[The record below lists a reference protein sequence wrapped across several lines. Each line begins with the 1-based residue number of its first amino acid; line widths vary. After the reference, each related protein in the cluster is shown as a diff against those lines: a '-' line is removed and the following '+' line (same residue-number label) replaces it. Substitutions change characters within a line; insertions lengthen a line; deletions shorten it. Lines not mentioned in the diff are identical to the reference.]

1 MKKSLIALAVLASCG
16 AAMAQSSVTL
26 YGMADVWA
34 GRVKAEET
42 GLGSVSTSGLESGGF
57 NTSRL
62 GLKGSEDLGGGLK
75 ANFNLEGSLAMDT
88 GTSAGLRF
96 DRQSWVGLSGG
107 FGEIQLGK
115 PWSPYDDTRAM
126 ANDTFNANFAASW
139 GAWLG
144 YEDNPSNTIRY
155 NSPNFGGF
163 SGAFAYSLGEDRA
176 ASPTN
181 SSSSVTSFSLNY
193 ANGPIVAGFAHQNQK
208 LESFSALVLNQF
220 NSFDSTG
227 ALVDAGATGKT
238 TYNLLNGSYDFG
250 FLKLVGG
257 VNQVKIQ
264 PDGLADIKAN
274 EWNLGVDVPV
284 GAGFDIGV
292 GVARS
297 KIESAGVDQETAT
310 GLSLGAK
317 YTLSKRTFLY
327 GFYNRTK
334 FEDEVVVGDEAKITR
349 FGVGIQHNF

>member
-1 MKKSLIALAVLASCG
+1 MKKSLIALAVLGACG

-26 YGMADVWA
+26 YGMADVWV
-34 GRVKAEET
+34 GKQKSEI
-42 GLGSVSTSGLESGGF
+42 GGVSTSTSVQTSGGF

-62 GLKGSEDLGGGLK
+62 GFKGSEDLGGGLK
-75 ANFNLEGSLAMDT
+75 ANFNLEGALGIDT
-88 GTSAGLRF
+88 GTAAGFRF

-115 PWSPYDDTRAM
+115 PWTPYDDTRAM

-139 GAWLG
+139 GTWLG
-144 YEDNPSNTIRY
+144 YEDNPRNTIRY

-163 SGAFAYSLGEDRA
+163 SGAVAYSLGEDRA
-176 ASPTN
+176 ISPTDSA
-181 SSSSVTSFSLNY
+181 SSLVSFSLNY
-193 ANGPIVAGFAHQNQK
+193 ANGPIVVGFAHQAEK
-208 LESFSALVLNQF
+208 VESAVPVYLDAPNFLS
-220 NSFDSTG
+220 
-227 ALVDAGATGKT
+227 DAGLTGKT

-257 VNQVKIQ
+257 VNQVKVS
-264 PDGLADIKAN
+264 PDGLGDIKAN

-292 GVARS
+292 GIARS
-297 KIESAGVDQETAT
+297 TRETGGTDFEEAT

-327 GFYNRTK
+327 GAYQRVKT
-334 FEDEVVVGDEAKITR
+334 EDLLLGTEDKNTM
-349 FGVGIQHNF
+349 FGLGIQHNF

>member
-1 MKKSLIALAVLASCG
+1 MKKSLIALAVLGTCG

-26 YGMADVWA
+26 YGMADVWV
-34 GRVKAEET
+34 GRTKAEATIGGVSASASE
-42 GLGSVSTSGLESGGF
+42 SVLESGGF

-62 GLKGSEDLGGGLK
+62 GFKGSEDLGGGLK
-75 ANFNLEGSLAMDT
+75 ANFNLEAALAMDT
-88 GTSAGLRF
+88 GTAGALRF

-115 PWSPYDDTRAM
+115 PWTPYDDTRAM

-139 GAWLG
+139 TTWLF
-144 YEDNPSNTIRY
+144 YEDNPNNTIRY
-155 NSPNFGGF
+155 NTPNFGGF

-176 ASPTN
+176 SSPNNSASN
-181 SSSSVTSFSLNY
+181 LVSLSVNY
-193 ANGPIVAGFAHQNQK
+193 ANGPIVAGFAHQSQK
-208 LESFSALVLNQF
+208 VEGLNGL
-220 NSFDSTG
+220 DSTG
-227 ALVDAGATGKT
+227 ILTGLAATGKT

-250 FLKLVGG
+250 MLKLVGG
-257 VNQVKIQ
+257 VNQVKVQ
-264 PDGLADIKAN
+264 PDGVADIKAN

-297 KIESAGVDQETAT
+297 KVESGGVDLTTTT
-310 GLSLGAK
+310 GFSIGAK

-327 GFYNRTK
+327 AAFNRTK
-334 FEDEVVVGDEAKITR
+334 VEDETTPGDEAKATL
-349 FGVGIQHNF
+349 FGLGIQHNF

>member
-1 MKKSLIALAVLASCG
+1 MKKSLIALAVLGTCG
-16 AAMAQSSVTL
+16 AAMAQSSVSL
-26 YGMADVWA
+26 YGMADVWV
-34 GRVKAEET
+34 GRTKNEVT
-42 GLGSVSTSGLESGGF
+42 GTPSTSNSVLESGGF

-62 GLKGSEDLGGGLK
+62 GFKGSEDLGGGLK
-75 ANFNLEGSLAMDT
+75 ANFNLEGALGMDT
-88 GTSAGLRF
+88 GTNGGLSF

-115 PWSPYDDTRAM
+115 PWTPYDDTRAM

-144 YEDNPSNTIRY
+144 YEDNTNNTIRY

-176 ASPTN
+176 SSPNNSASN
-181 SSSSVTSFSLNY
+181 VVSLSLNY
-193 ANGPIVAGFAHQNQK
+193 ANGPIVVGFAHQSEKTEGNNG
-208 LESFSALVLNQF
+208 LDSAGLI
-220 NSFDSTG
+220 
-227 ALVDAGATGKT
+227 ALSGGTTGKT

-257 VNQVKIQ
+257 VNQVKGE
-264 PDGLADIKAN
+264 PDGFAERKAN
-274 EWNLGVDVPV
+274 EWNIGVDVPV
-284 GAGFDIGV
+284 GAGFDVGV
-292 GVARS
+292 GLARS
-297 KIESAGVDQETAT
+297 TRETGGADYEKAT

-327 GFYNRTK
+327 AAYNRTK
-334 FEDEVVVGDEAKITR
+334 TEDLVTGGEEKDTL
-349 FGVGIQHNF
+349 FGLGIQHNF

>member
-1 MKKSLIALAVLASCG
+1 MKKSLIALAVLGTCG

-26 YGMADVWA
+26 YGMADVWV
-34 GRVKAEET
+34 GRTKAEATVGGVSASASE
-42 GLGSVSTSGLESGGF
+42 SVLESGGF

-62 GLKGSEDLGGGLK
+62 GFKGSEDLGGGLK
-75 ANFNLEGSLAMDT
+75 ANFNLEAALAMDT
-88 GTSAGLRF
+88 GTSGGLRF

-115 PWSPYDDTRAM
+115 PWTPYDDTRAM

-139 GAWLG
+139 TTWVP
-144 YEDNPSNTIRY
+144 YEDNPNNTIRY

-163 SGAFAYSLGEDRA
+163 SGAIAYSLGEDRA
-176 ASPTN
+176 GSITGGT
-181 SSSSVTSFSLNY
+181 SSATSFSLNY
-193 ANGPIVAGFAHQNQK
+193 ANGPIVAGFAHQSEK
-208 LESFSALVLNQF
+208 VESAAPGYLGSPSVL
-220 NSFDSTG
+220 T
-227 ALVDAGATGKT
+227 LAGATGKT

-250 FLKLVGG
+250 MLKLVGG
-257 VNQVKIQ
+257 VNQVKVQ
-264 PDGLADIKAN
+264 ADGAADVKAN

-297 KIESAGVDQETAT
+297 KVESGGVDLTTTT
-310 GLSLGAK
+310 GFSIGAK

-327 GFYNRTK
+327 AAFNRTK
-334 FEDEVVVGDEAKITR
+334 LEDELAPGDEAKSTL
-349 FGVGIQHNF
+349 FGLGIQHNF